1 MTEIDDAILDNKTI
15 GESTKKT
22 YKSVYKRLI
31 KLTDNQPI
39 LNISQDYVIK
49 SIHQDDIPPQ
59 SINTLLSV
67 AIYIRR
73 HKNLNVDKL
82 LKFRDT
88 TLAKEKLAYKDRQ
101 NKTLDN
107 ELPSLQKIEDY
118 VKILFKNDQY
128 VSYIVN
134 FLMLRYGVR
143 NKDLNLVITK
153 NPHVIK
159 KSDDSK
165 VNYLYVTKKHITFV
179 RNDYKTF
186 DTYGKQKFI
195 IEKSQFSRAVKAV
208 LGDEDEIPLLGY
220 GVSEDSLS
228 KVIQRFT
235 FNELGEGKYFKI
247 QIKDLKA
254 QGNIRRIRELAKSR
268 GTCLKTVFEEYDITE

>member
-1 MTEIDDAILDNKTI
+1 MTEIDDAIRDNKTV

-39 LNISQDYVIK
+39 LNISQDNVIK

-101 NKTLDN
+101 NQTLDN

-268 GTCLKTVFEEYDITE
+268 GTDLQTVFEEYDITG